1 MDESVVTKPHRRV
14 VVRRIAAAGMAVAT
28 VLLLGACRADGGGY
42 IGEPLPGGP
51 VSVFDGDANFGFNFT
66 CHVDNQDRA
75 VIRGKITYHDSGV
88 SAVGGVDFP
97 EIRLNGT
104 VDPFFTTASTCE
116 EAAEIFLDA
125 AQFEGTYRPQGKT
138 PISAGNERDG
148 RFVVEV
154 FDQGEPGRTN
164 DPAFV
169 TGDGFAIE
177 LIGGAYGAYTR
188 GGYIEGGNIQVRG
201 NSG

>member
-1 MDESVVTKPHRRV
+1 MNASSGSKSRRGAA
-14 VVRRIAAAGMAVAT
+14 RRAGAAALAVAA
-28 VLLLGACRADGGGY
+28 VLGLGACKADGGGF

-75 VIRGKITYHDSGV
+75 VIRGKITYHDPGV
-88 SAVGGVDFP
+88 STVGGVDFP

-104 VDPFFTTASTCE
+104 VDPFFTTAETCE

-125 AQFEGTYRPQGKT
+125 AVFEGTYRPQGKT
-138 PISAGNERDG
+138 PGIPGNLRDG
-148 RFVVEV
+148 RFIVQVY
-154 FDQGEPGRTN
+154 DQGEPGSS
-164 DPAFV
+164 DGDI
-169 TGDGFAIE
+169 TGDGLAIE

-201 NSG
+201 NSS

>member
-1 MDESVVTKPHRRV
+1 MGEQFGSRIGRRSGRRV
-14 VVRRIAAAGMAVAT
+14 AAAAMALGAT
-28 VLLLGACRADGGGY
+28 LLLVACKADGGGY

-51 VSVFDGDANFGFNFT
+51 VSAFDGDANFGFNFT

-88 SAVGGVDFP
+88 STVGGVDFP

-104 VDPFFTTASTCE
+104 VDPFFTTAENCE
-116 EAAEIFLDA
+116 QAAEIFLDA
-125 AQFEGTYRPQGKT
+125 AQFEGTSRPQGPT
-138 PISAGNERDG
+138 PGIPGSERDG

-154 FDQGEPGRTN
+154 FDQGEPGRTQ

-188 GGYIEGGNIQVRG
+188 GGYIEGGNVQVRG
-201 NSG
+201 SS

>member
-1 MDESVVTKPHRRV
+1 MDVSFGSRSRRGA
-14 VVRRIAAAGMAVAT
+14 VRRAGAAGLALAAVLA
-28 VLLLGACRADGGGY
+28 LGACKADGGGY

-66 CHVDNQDRA
+66 CHVDNRDRA
-75 VIRGKITYHDSGV
+75 VIRGKITYHDPGV
-88 SAVGGVDFP
+88 STIGGVDFP

-104 VDPFFTTASTCE
+104 VDPFLTTASTCE

-125 AQFEGTYRPQGKT
+125 AKFEGTYRPQGKT
-138 PISAGNERDG
+138 PGIPGSERDG

-154 FDQGEPGRTN
+154 FDQGEPGRTK

-177 LIGGAYGAYTR
+177 LVGGAYGAYTR

-201 NSG
+201 SR

>member
-1 MDESVVTKPHRRV
+1 MAL
-14 VVRRIAAAGMAVAT
+14 AA
-28 VLLLGACRADGGGY
+28 VLGLGACKADGGGY

-88 SAVGGVDFP
+88 STVGGVDFP

-104 VDPFFTTASTCE
+104 VDPFFVDDAATCE
-116 EAAEIFLDA
+116 QAAEIFLDA

-138 PISAGNERDG
+138 PGVPGSERDG
-148 RFVVEV
+148 RFIVEV
-154 FDQGEPGRTN
+154 FDQGEPGR
-164 DPAFV
+164 
-169 TGDGFAIE
+169 DG
-177 LIGGAYGAYTR
+177 GSGVRHR
-188 GGYIEGGNIQVRG
+188 GRVRHRARRWRLRRLHPG
-201 NSG
+201 RLHRGRQHPGER

>member
-1 MDESVVTKPHRRV
+1 MDASFGSRLGRGAA
-14 VVRRIAAAGMAVAT
+14 RRIAAAGLALAAV
-28 VLLLGACRADGGGY
+28 LGLGGCKADGGGF

-66 CHVDNQDRA
+66 CHVDNRDRA
-75 VIRGKITYHDSGV
+75 VIRGKITYHDPGV
-88 SAVGGVDFP
+88 STVGGVDFP

-104 VDPFFTTASTCE
+104 VDPFFTTAETCE

-125 AQFEGTYRPQGKT
+125 AQFEGTYRPQGRT
-138 PISAGNERDG
+138 PGIPGNLRDG
-148 RFVVEV
+148 RFIVQV
-154 FDQGEPGRTN
+154 FDQGEPGRTE

-169 TGDGFAIE
+169 TGDAFAIE
-177 LIGGAYGAYTR
+177 LVGGAYGAYTR

>member
-1 MDESVVTKPHRRV
+1 MDVSFGNRSRRWRMP
-14 VVRRIAAAGMAVAT
+14 RRAGAAGLALAT

-66 CHVDNQDRA
+66 CHMDNQDRA

-88 SAVGGVDFP
+88 STVGGVDFP

-104 VDPFFTTASTCE
+104 VDPIIVTDVSTCE
-116 EAAEIFLDA
+116 EAAEAFPNA
-125 AQFEGTYRPQGKT
+125 AQFDGTYRPQGKT
-138 PISAGNERDG
+138 PGVLGAARDG
-148 RFVVEV
+148 RFVVQV
-154 FDQGEPGRTN
+154 FDQGEPGSSEGEI
-164 DPAFV
+164 
-169 TGDGFAIE
+169 TGDSFSIE

-188 GGYIEGGNIQVRG
+188 GGYIEGGNVQVRG